1 MLGQHKLLEQKL
13 RHKGTAAL
21 ATVVEVLSRHTQH
34 QSNDLGQGRDSSL
47 VKVRLRVEPEG
58 EPAFEVTTDAW
69 LPGTEGTSEG
79 MMVPVLYDP
88 KDHDKLVIDQREE
101 AWGPAVRANTQLRM
115 QAHRAEKAQGPVPI
129 PSSAYGLPSTGALS
143 KPDPIDQLTRLAD
156 LHDRGA
162 LTDEEFDAQKRRL
175 LGD

>member
-1 MLGQHKLLEQKL
+1 LGQHKLLEERL
-13 RHKGTAAL
+13 RRRGTAAL
-21 ATVVEVLSRHTQH
+21 ATVVEVISRHRQH
-34 QSNDLGQGRDSSL
+34 QSPTVGQGYDSSL
-47 VKVRLRVEPEG
+47 VKVRLQVEPEG
-58 EPAFEVTTDAW
+58 EAPFEVTTDAW

-88 KDHDKLVIDQREE
+88 DDYDKLIIDGRDE
-101 AWGPAVRANTQLRM
+101 AWAPAVRANTQLSM

-129 PSSAYGLPSTGALS
+129 PSSAFGLPSTGALS
-143 KPDPIDQLTRLAD
+143 KRDPIDQLTRLAD

-162 LTDEEFDAQKRRL
+162 LTDEEFAEQKRRL